1 MTTWM
6 KTQTFFRRPIY
17 VAMEDEGVSS
27 SIIHTGGWESH
38 VEKYIIENMPV
49 DGVFLDVGANLGFF
63 SLLAANK
70 MQEDR
75 SSGRV
80 IAVEANPIVLP
91 YLMASIVESGLE
103 HRIDVVPYAASDNSI
118 GFVQMQ
124 ENFGNNL
131 GGVPMKDVTF
141 FVPSKDRRLVPTVE
155 LDEIL
160 VDLTRL
166 DLIKMDIE
174 GAEPKAIAGMADL
187 IERFSPDI
195 IMEINADCLRGV
207 SGMSVA
213 AMVEH
218 MEFHGYKPY
227 TFRDGIELVT
237 KEQVVEIVSAHNY
250 YDFLFSKKMG

>member
-38 VEKYIIENMPV
+38 IEKYIIENMPV

-103 HRIDVVPYAASDNSI
+103 HRIDVIPYAASDNSI

-131 GGVPMKDVTF
+131 GGVPMKDVTV

-166 DLIKMDIE
+166 DLVKMDIE

-187 IERFSPDI
+187 LFAFSPDI

-207 SGMSVA
+207 SNLSVA
-213 AMVEH
+213 GMVEQ

-227 TFRDGIELVT
+227 TFRYGIESVT
-237 KEQVVEIVSAHNY
+237 KEEVVGIVASHNY

>member
-38 VEKYIIENMPV
+38 IEKYIIENMPV

-63 SLLAANK
+63 SLLAADK

-103 HRIDVVPYAASDNSI
+103 HRIDVIPYAASGI
-118 GFVQMQ
+118 LGLVQMQ
-124 ENFGNNL
+124 ENFVNNL
-131 GGVPMKDVTF
+131 GGVPMKELSELL
-141 FVPSKDRRLVPTVE
+141 PSKNRKVVPTVE
-155 LDEIL
+155 LDDIL

-166 DLIKMDIE
+166 DLVKMDIE
-174 GAEPKAIAGMADL
+174 GAEPKAIEGMSGL
-187 IERFSPDI
+187 LHKFSPDI

-207 SGMSVA
+207 SNLSVA
-213 AMVEH
+213 GMVEQ
-218 MEFHGYKPY
+218 MEFHGYKPH
-227 TFRDGIELVT
+227 TFRYDVEPVT
-237 KEQVVEIVSAHNY
+237 KEEVVGIVSSHNY

>member
-1 MTTWM
+1 MTTWL

-38 VEKYIIENMPV
+38 IEKYIIENMPV

-75 SSGRV
+75 GNGRV
-80 IAVEANPIVLP
+80 IAVEANPVVLP

-103 HRIDVVPYAASDNSI
+103 HRIDVIPYAASDNS
-118 GFVQMQ
+118 GLVQMQ
-124 ENFGNNL
+124 EDFGNNL
-131 GGVPMKDVTF
+131 GGVPMKVLSWTSTTKSRK
-141 FVPSKDRRLVPTVE
+141 VVPTVR
-155 LDEIL
+155 LCDIL

-166 DLIKMDIE
+166 DLVKMDIE
-174 GAEPKAIAGMADL
+174 GAEPKAIEGMAGL
-187 IERFSPDI
+187 LYKFSPDI
-195 IMEINADCLRGV
+195 IIEINADCLRGV

-213 AMVEH
+213 AMVDH
-218 MEFHGYKPY
+218 MKFDGYKPY
-227 TFRDGIELVT
+227 TFRDGIEPVT
-237 KEQVVEIVSAHNY
+237 KEEVVGIVSSHNY

>member
-38 VEKYIIENMPV
+38 IEKYIVENMPV

-80 IAVEANPIVLP
+80 IAVEANPVVLP

-103 HRIDVVPYAASDNSI
+103 HRIDVIPYAASNNS
-118 GFVQMQ
+118 GLAQMQ

-131 GGVPMKDVTF
+131 GGVPMKDVRT

-155 LDEIL
+155 LDDIL
-160 VDLTRL
+160 ADLTRL
-166 DLIKMDIE
+166 DLVKMDIE
-174 GAEPKAIAGMADL
+174 GAELKAIEGMADL
-187 IERFSPDI
+187 LRAFSPDI

-207 SGMSVA
+207 SNLSVA
-213 AMVEH
+213 GMVEQ
-218 MEFHGYKPY
+218 MEFHGYKPH
-227 TFRDGIELVT
+227 TFRYDVEPVT
-237 KEQVVEIVSAHNY
+237 KEEVVGIVSSHNY

>member
-1 MTTWM
+1 
-6 KTQTFFRRPIY
+6 
-17 VAMEDEGVSS
+17 MEDEGVSS

-38 VEKYIIENMPV
+38 IEKYIIENMPV

-70 MQEDR
+70 MQEER

-103 HRIDVVPYAASDNSI
+103 HRIDVIPYAASDNS
-118 GFVQMQ
+118 GLVQMQ

-131 GGVPMKDVTF
+131 GGVPMKDVRA

-166 DLIKMDIE
+166 DLVKMDIE

-187 IERFSPDI
+187 LFAFSPDI

-213 AMVEH
+213 QLVDYMSMAD
-218 MEFHGYKPY
+218 YKPY
-227 TFRDGIELVT
+227 TFRYDVEPVT
-237 KEQVVEIVSAHNY
+237 KEEVVGIVSSHNY

>member
-1 MTTWM
+1 MTTWF

-38 VEKYIIENMPV
+38 IEKYIIENMPV

-103 HRIDVVPYAASDNSI
+103 HRIDVIPYAASDNS
-118 GFVQMQ
+118 GLVQMQ

-131 GGVPMKDVTF
+131 GGVPMKDVKA

-166 DLIKMDIE
+166 DLVKMDIE

-187 IERFSPDI
+187 LFAFSPDI
-195 IMEINADCLRGV
+195 IMEINSACLRGV
-207 SGMSVA
+207 SGMAVA
-213 AMVEH
+213 QLVDYMSMA
-218 MEFHGYKPY
+218 GYKPH
-227 TFRDGIELVT
+227 TFRYDVEPVT
-237 KEQVVEIVSAHNY
+237 KEEVVGIVSSHNY

>member
-38 VEKYIIENMPV
+38 IEKYIIENMPV

-70 MQEDR
+70 MQEER

-80 IAVEANPIVLP
+80 IAVEANPIVIP

-103 HRIDVVPYAASDNSI
+103 HRIDVIPYAASNNS
-118 GFVQMQ
+118 GLVQMQ

-131 GGVPMKDVTF
+131 GGVPMKDVRT

-166 DLIKMDIE
+166 DLVKMDIE
-174 GAEPKAIAGMADL
+174 GAELKAIEGMADL
-187 IERFSPDI
+187 LRAFSPDI

-207 SGMSVA
+207 SNLSVA
-213 AMVEH
+213 GMVEQ
-218 MEFHGYKPY
+218 MDFHGYKPY
-227 TFRDGIELVT
+227 TFRDGIEPVT

>member
-1 MTTWM
+1 MTTWL

-38 VEKYIIENMPV
+38 IEKYIIENMPV

-70 MQEDR
+70 MQEER

-103 HRIDVVPYAASDNSI
+103 HRIDVIPYAASGI
-118 GFVQMQ
+118 LGLVQMQ
-124 ENFGNNL
+124 ENFVNNL
-131 GGVPMKDVTF
+131 GGVPMKDLSELL
-141 FVPSKDRRLVPTVE
+141 PSKNRKVVPTVE
-155 LDEIL
+155 LDDIL

-166 DLIKMDIE
+166 DLVKMDIE
-174 GAEPKAIAGMADL
+174 GAEPKAIEGMSGL
-187 IERFSPDI
+187 LHKFSPDI

-207 SGMSVA
+207 SNLSVA
-213 AMVEH
+213 GMVEQ
-218 MEFHGYKPY
+218 MEFHGYKPH
-227 TFRDGIELVT
+227 TFRYDVEPVT
-237 KEQVVEIVSAHNY
+237 KEEVVGIVSSHNY

>member
-1 MTTWM
+1 M

-38 VEKYIIENMPV
+38 IEKYIIENMPV

-63 SLLAANK
+63 SLLAADK

-103 HRIDVVPYAASDNSI
+103 HRIDVIPYAASGI
-118 GFVQMQ
+118 LGLVQMQ
-124 ENFGNNL
+124 ENFVNNL
-131 GGVPMKDVTF
+131 GGVPMKELSELL
-141 FVPSKDRRLVPTVE
+141 PSKNRKVVPTVE
-155 LDEIL
+155 LDDIL

-166 DLIKMDIE
+166 DLVKMDIE
-174 GAEPKAIAGMADL
+174 GAEPKAIEGMSGL
-187 IERFSPDI
+187 LHKFSPDI

-207 SGMSVA
+207 SNLSVA
-213 AMVEH
+213 GIVEQ
-218 MEFHGYKPY
+218 MEFHGYKPH
-227 TFRDGIELVT
+227 TFRYDVEPVT
-237 KEQVVEIVSAHNY
+237 KEEVVGIVSSHNY

>member
-1 MTTWM
+1 M
-6 KTQTFFRRPIY
+6 
-17 VAMEDEGVSS
+17 AMEDEGVSS
-27 SIIHTGGWESH
+27 SIIHIGGWESH
-38 VEKYIIENMPV
+38 IEKYIIENMPV

-103 HRIDVVPYAASDNSI
+103 HRIDVIPYAASGI
-118 GFVQMQ
+118 LGLVQMQ
-124 ENFGNNL
+124 ENFVHNL
-131 GGVPMKDVTF
+131 GGVPMKELSELL
-141 FVPSKDRRLVPTVE
+141 PSKNRKVVPTVE
-155 LDEIL
+155 LDDIL

-166 DLIKMDIE
+166 DLVKMDIE

-187 IERFSPDI
+187 LFKFSPDI

-213 AMVEH
+213 AMVEK

-227 TFRDGIELVT
+227 TFRDGIESVT
-237 KEQVVEIVSAHNY
+237 KEEVVGIVSSHNY

>member
-38 VEKYIIENMPV
+38 IEKYIIENMPV

-63 SLLAANK
+63 SLLAADK

-103 HRIDVVPYAASDNSI
+103 HRIDVIPYAASGI
-118 GFVQMQ
+118 LGLVQMQ
-124 ENFGNNL
+124 ENFVNNL
-131 GGVPMKDVTF
+131 GGVPMKELSELL
-141 FVPSKDRRLVPTVE
+141 PSKNRKVVPTVE
-155 LDEIL
+155 LDDIL

-166 DLIKMDIE
+166 DLVKMDIE
-174 GAEPKAIAGMADL
+174 GAEPKAIEGMSGL
-187 IERFSPDI
+187 LHKFSPDI

-207 SGMSVA
+207 SNLSVA
-213 AMVEH
+213 GMVEQ

-227 TFRDGIELVT
+227 TFRYDVEPVT
-237 KEQVVEIVSAHNY
+237 KEEVVGIVSSHNY

>member
-1 MTTWM
+1 M

-38 VEKYIIENMPV
+38 IEKYIIEHMPV

-70 MQEDR
+70 MQEER

-103 HRIDVVPYAASDNSI
+103 HRIDVVPYAASGI
-118 GFVQMQ
+118 LGLVQMQ
-124 ENFGNNL
+124 ENFADNL
-131 GGVPMKDVTF
+131 GGVPMKELSELL
-141 FVPSKDRRLVPTVE
+141 PSKNRKVVAAVE
-155 LDEIL
+155 LDDIL
-160 VDLTRL
+160 IDLTRL
-166 DLIKMDIE
+166 DLVKMDIE
-174 GAEPKAIAGMADL
+174 GAEPKAIEGMCGL
-187 IERFSPDI
+187 LYKFSPDI

-207 SGMSVA
+207 SNLSVA
-213 AMVEH
+213 GMVDQ
-218 MEFHGYKPY
+218 MEFHGYKPH
-227 TFRDGIELVT
+227 TFKDDVEPVT
-237 KEQVVEIVSAHNY
+237 KEEVVEIVSAHNY

>member
-38 VEKYIIENMPV
+38 IEKYIIENMPV

-63 SLLAANK
+63 SLLAADK

-103 HRIDVVPYAASDNSI
+103 HRIDVIPYAASGI
-118 GFVQMQ
+118 LGLVQMQ
-124 ENFGNNL
+124 ENFVNNL
-131 GGVPMKDVTF
+131 GGVPMRELSELF
-141 FVPSKDRRLVPTVE
+141 PSKNRKVVPTVE
-155 LDEIL
+155 LDDIL

-166 DLIKMDIE
+166 DLVKMDIE
-174 GAEPKAIAGMADL
+174 GAEPKAIEGMSGL
-187 IERFSPDI
+187 LHKFSPDI

-213 AMVEH
+213 AMVEQ
-218 MEFHGYKPY
+218 MEFHGYKPH
-227 TFRDGIELVT
+227 TFRYDVEPVT
-237 KEQVVEIVSAHNY
+237 KEEVVGIVSSHNY

>member
-1 MTTWM
+1 M

-38 VEKYIIENMPV
+38 IEKYIIENMPV

-80 IAVEANPIVLP
+80 IAVEANPIVIP

-103 HRIDVVPYAASDNSI
+103 HRIDVIPYAASGI
-118 GFVQMQ
+118 LGLVQMQ
-124 ENFGNNL
+124 ENFVNNL
-131 GGVPMKDVTF
+131 GGVPMKDLSELL
-141 FVPSKDRRLVPTVE
+141 PSKNRKVVPTVE
-155 LDEIL
+155 LDDIL

-166 DLIKMDIE
+166 DLVKMDIE
-174 GAEPKAIAGMADL
+174 GAEPKAIEGMSGL
-187 IERFSPDI
+187 LHKFSPDI

-207 SGMSVA
+207 SNLSVA
-213 AMVEH
+213 GIVEQ
-218 MEFHGYKPY
+218 MEFHGYKPH
-227 TFRDGIELVT
+227 TFRYDVEPVT
-237 KEQVVEIVSAHNY
+237 KEEVVGIVSSHNY

>member
-38 VEKYIIENMPV
+38 IEKYIIENMPV

-63 SLLAANK
+63 SLLAADK

-103 HRIDVVPYAASDNSI
+103 HRIDVIPYAASGI
-118 GFVQMQ
+118 LGLVQMQ
-124 ENFGNNL
+124 ENFADNL
-131 GGVPMKDVTF
+131 GGVPMKELSELL
-141 FVPSKDRRLVPTVE
+141 PSKNRKVVPTVE
-155 LDEIL
+155 LDDIL

-166 DLIKMDIE
+166 DLVKMDIE
-174 GAEPKAIAGMADL
+174 GAEPKAIEGMSGL
-187 IERFSPDI
+187 LHKFSPDI

-207 SGMSVA
+207 SNLSVA
-213 AMVEH
+213 GMVEQ
-218 MEFHGYKPY
+218 MEFHGYKPH
-227 TFRDGIELVT
+227 TFRYDVEPVT
-237 KEQVVEIVSAHNY
+237 KEEVVGIVSSHNY

>member
-38 VEKYIIENMPV
+38 IEKYIIENMPV
-49 DGVFLDVGANLGFF
+49 DGVFLDVGANLGSF

-103 HRIDVVPYAASDNSI
+103 HRIDVIPYAASDNS
-118 GFVQMQ
+118 GLVQMQ
-124 ENFGNNL
+124 ESFGDNL
-131 GGVPMKDVTF
+131 GGVPMKGLWEIAPAKGRKVI
-141 FVPSKDRRLVPTVE
+141 PTVE
-155 LDEIL
+155 LDNIL

-166 DLIKMDIE
+166 DLVKMDIE
-174 GAEPKAIAGMADL
+174 GAEPKAIEGMSGL
-187 IERFSPDI
+187 LHKFSPDI

-207 SGMSVA
+207 SNLSVA
-213 AMVEH
+213 GMVEQ
-218 MEFHGYKPY
+218 MEFHGYKPH
-227 TFRDGIELVT
+227 TFRYDVEPVT
-237 KEQVVEIVSAHNY
+237 KEEVVGIVSSHNY

>member
-38 VEKYIIENMPV
+38 IEKYIIENMPV

-63 SLLAANK
+63 SLLAADK

-103 HRIDVVPYAASDNSI
+103 HRIDVIPYAASGI
-118 GFVQMQ
+118 LGLVQMQ
-124 ENFGNNL
+124 ENFVNNL
-131 GGVPMKDVTF
+131 GGVPMKELSELL
-141 FVPSKDRRLVPTVE
+141 PSKNRKVVPTVE
-155 LDEIL
+155 LDDIL

-166 DLIKMDIE
+166 DLVKMDIE
-174 GAEPKAIAGMADL
+174 GAEPKAIEGMSGL
-187 IERFSPDI
+187 LHKFSPDI
-195 IMEINADCLRGV
+195 IMEINSDCLRGV
-207 SGMSVA
+207 SNLSVA
-213 AMVEH
+213 GMVEH
-218 MEFHGYKPY
+218 MEFHGYKPH
-227 TFRDGIELVT
+227 TFRYDVEPVT
-237 KEQVVEIVSAHNY
+237 KEEVVGIVSSHNY

>member
-17 VAMEDEGVSS
+17 VAMEDDGVSS

-38 VEKYIIENMPV
+38 IEKYIIENMPV

-63 SLLAANK
+63 SLLAADK

-103 HRIDVVPYAASDNSI
+103 HRIDVIPYAASGI
-118 GFVQMQ
+118 LGLVQMQ
-124 ENFGNNL
+124 ENFVNNL
-131 GGVPMKDVTF
+131 GGVPMKDLSELL
-141 FVPSKDRRLVPTVE
+141 PSKNRKVVPTVE
-155 LDEIL
+155 LDDIL

-166 DLIKMDIE
+166 DLVKMDIE
-174 GAEPKAIAGMADL
+174 GAEPKAIEGMSGL
-187 IERFSPDI
+187 LHKFSPDI

-207 SGMSVA
+207 SNLSVA
-213 AMVEH
+213 GIVEQ
-218 MEFHGYKPY
+218 MEFHGYKPH
-227 TFRDGIELVT
+227 TFRYDVEPVT
-237 KEQVVEIVSAHNY
+237 KEEVVGIVSSHNY

>member
-38 VEKYIIENMPV
+38 IEKYIIENMPV

-63 SLLAANK
+63 SLLAADK

-103 HRIDVVPYAASDNSI
+103 HRIDVIPYAASGI
-118 GFVQMQ
+118 LGLVQMQ
-124 ENFGNNL
+124 ENFVNNL
-131 GGVPMKDVTF
+131 GGVPMKELSELL
-141 FVPSKDRRLVPTVE
+141 PSKNRKVVPTVE
-155 LDEIL
+155 LDDIL

-166 DLIKMDIE
+166 DLVKMDIE
-174 GAEPKAIAGMADL
+174 GAEPKAIEGMSGL
-187 IERFSPDI
+187 LHKFSPDI

-207 SGMSVA
+207 SNLSVA
-213 AMVEH
+213 GIVEQ
-218 MEFHGYKPY
+218 MEFHGYKPH
-227 TFRDGIELVT
+227 TFRYDVEPVT
-237 KEQVVEIVSAHNY
+237 KEEVVGIVSSHNY

>member
-38 VEKYIIENMPV
+38 IEKYIIENMPV

-63 SLLAANK
+63 SLLAADK

-103 HRIDVVPYAASDNSI
+103 HRIDVIPYAASGI
-118 GFVQMQ
+118 LGLVQMQ
-124 ENFGNNL
+124 ENFVNNL
-131 GGVPMKDVTF
+131 GGVPMKDLSELL
-141 FVPSKDRRLVPTVE
+141 PSTNRKVVPTVE
-155 LDEIL
+155 LDDIL

-166 DLIKMDIE
+166 DLVKMDIE
-174 GAEPKAIAGMADL
+174 GAEPKAIEGMSGL
-187 IERFSPDI
+187 LHKFSPDI

-207 SGMSVA
+207 SNLSVA
-213 AMVEH
+213 GIVEQ
-218 MEFHGYKPY
+218 MEFHGYKPH
-227 TFRDGIELVT
+227 TFRYDVEPVT
-237 KEQVVEIVSAHNY
+237 KEEVVGIVSSHNY

>member
-38 VEKYIIENMPV
+38 IEKYIIENMPV

-103 HRIDVVPYAASDNSI
+103 HRIDVIPYAASGI
-118 GFVQMQ
+118 LGLVQMQ
-124 ENFGNNL
+124 ENFVNNL
-131 GGVPMKDVTF
+131 GGVPMKELSELL
-141 FVPSKDRRLVPTVE
+141 PSKNRKVVPTVE
-155 LDEIL
+155 LDDIL

-166 DLIKMDIE
+166 DLVKMDIE
-174 GAEPKAIAGMADL
+174 GAEPKAIEGMSGL
-187 IERFSPDI
+187 LHKFSPDI

-207 SGMSVA
+207 SNLSVA
-213 AMVEH
+213 GIVEQ

-227 TFRDGIELVT
+227 TFRYDVEPVT
-237 KEQVVEIVSAHNY
+237 KEEVVGIVSSHNY

>member
-38 VEKYIIENMPV
+38 IEKYIIENMPV

-80 IAVEANPIVLP
+80 IAVEANPVVLP

-103 HRIDVVPYAASDNSI
+103 HRIDVIPYAASSSL
-118 GFVQMQ
+118 GLVKMQ
-124 ENFGNNL
+124 ENFGDNL
-131 GGVPMKDVTF
+131 GGVPMKTF
-141 FVPSKDRRLVPTVE
+141 SELMPSKNRKVVPTVE
-155 LDEIL
+155 LDDIL
-160 VDLTRL
+160 IDLTRL

-174 GAEPKAIAGMADL
+174 GAEPKAIEGMSGL
-187 IERFSPDI
+187 LFKFSPDI
-195 IMEINADCLRGV
+195 IMEINADCLQGV

-213 AMVEH
+213 QLVDYMSMAD
-218 MEFHGYKPY
+218 YKPF
-227 TFRDGIELVT
+227 TFDGVEPVT
-237 KEQVVEIVSAHNY
+237 NEEVVEIVSAHNY

>member
-6 KTQTFFRRPIY
+6 RTQTFFRRPIY

-38 VEKYIIENMPV
+38 IEKYIIWNMPV

-70 MQEDR
+70 MQEER

-103 HRIDVVPYAASDNSI
+103 HRIDVIPYAASRNMVL
-118 GFVQMQ
+118 VQMQ

-131 GGVPMKDVTF
+131 GGVPMNSLSEL
-141 FVPSKDRRLVPTVE
+141 VPSKNRKLVPTVA
-155 LDEIL
+155 LDTIL

-166 DLIKMDIE
+166 DLVKMDIE
-174 GAEPKAIAGMADL
+174 GAEPKAIEGMVDL
-187 IERFSPDI
+187 LYKFSPDI
-195 IMEINADCLRGV
+195 IMEINADCLKGV

-213 AMVEH
+213 QLVDYMSLV
-218 MEFHGYKPY
+218 GYKPH
-227 TFRDGIELVT
+227 TFRYDVEPVT

>member
-38 VEKYIIENMPV
+38 IEKYIIENMPV

-80 IAVEANPIVLP
+80 IAVEANPIVIP

-103 HRIDVVPYAASDNSI
+103 HRIDVIPYAASGI
-118 GFVQMQ
+118 LGLVQMQ
-124 ENFGNNL
+124 ENFVNNL
-131 GGVPMKDVTF
+131 GGVPMKDLSELL
-141 FVPSKDRRLVPTVE
+141 PSKNRKVVPTVE
-155 LDEIL
+155 LDDIL

-166 DLIKMDIE
+166 DLVKMDIE
-174 GAEPKAIAGMADL
+174 GAEPKAIEGMSGL
-187 IERFSPDI
+187 LHKFSPDI

-207 SGMSVA
+207 SNLSVA
-213 AMVEH
+213 GIVEQ
-218 MEFHGYKPY
+218 MEFHGYKPH
-227 TFRDGIELVT
+227 TFRYDVEPVT
-237 KEQVVEIVSAHNY
+237 KEEVVGIVSSHNY

>member
-1 MTTWM
+1 M

-38 VEKYIIENMPV
+38 IEKYIIENMPV

-70 MQEDR
+70 MQEER

-103 HRIDVVPYAASDNSI
+103 HRIDVIPYAASGI
-118 GFVQMQ
+118 LGLVQMQ
-124 ENFGNNL
+124 ENFADNL
-131 GGVPMKDVTF
+131 GGVPMKELSELL
-141 FVPSKDRRLVPTVE
+141 PSKNRKVVPTVE
-155 LDEIL
+155 LDDIL

-166 DLIKMDIE
+166 DLVKMDIE
-174 GAEPKAIAGMADL
+174 GAEPKAIEGMSGL
-187 IERFSPDI
+187 LHKFSPDI

-207 SGMSVA
+207 SNLSVA
-213 AMVEH
+213 GMVEQ
-218 MEFHGYKPY
+218 MEFHGYKPH
-227 TFRDGIELVT
+227 TFRYDVEPVT
-237 KEQVVEIVSAHNY
+237 KEEVVGIVSSHNY

>member
-1 MTTWM
+1 M

-17 VAMEDEGVSS
+17 VAMEDDGVSS

-38 VEKYIIENMPV
+38 IEKYIIENMPV

-63 SLLAANK
+63 SLLAADK

-103 HRIDVVPYAASDNSI
+103 HRIDVIPYAASGI
-118 GFVQMQ
+118 LGLVQMQ
-124 ENFGNNL
+124 ENFVNNL
-131 GGVPMKDVTF
+131 GGVPMKELSELL
-141 FVPSKDRRLVPTVE
+141 PSKNRKVVPTVE
-155 LDEIL
+155 LDDIL

-166 DLIKMDIE
+166 DLVKMDIE
-174 GAEPKAIAGMADL
+174 GAEPKAIEGMSGL
-187 IERFSPDI
+187 LHKFSPDI

-207 SGMSVA
+207 SNLSVA
-213 AMVEH
+213 GIVEQ
-218 MEFHGYKPY
+218 MEFHGYKPH
-227 TFRDGIELVT
+227 TFRYDVEPVT
-237 KEQVVEIVSAHNY
+237 KEEVVGIVSSHNY

>member
-1 MTTWM
+1 M

-38 VEKYIIENMPV
+38 IEKYIIENMPV

-70 MQEDR
+70 MQEER

-80 IAVEANPIVLP
+80 IAVEANPIVIP

-103 HRIDVVPYAASDNSI
+103 HRIDVIPYAASNNS
-118 GFVQMQ
+118 GLVQMQ

-131 GGVPMKDVTF
+131 GGVPMKDVRT

-166 DLIKMDIE
+166 DLVKMDIE
-174 GAEPKAIAGMADL
+174 GAELKAIEGMADL
-187 IERFSPDI
+187 LRAFSPDI

-207 SGMSVA
+207 SNLSVA
-213 AMVEH
+213 GMVEQ
-218 MEFHGYKPY
+218 MDFHGYKPY
-227 TFRDGIELVT
+227 TFRDGIEPVT